1 MEQSPQDANGG
12 ECQGKFY
19 AKYDVYKLVLC
30 YIIAQSVRVAHTLL
44 KTLLASPV
52 QPTVTHMRLVYLNAH
67 VSMDST
73 EPQETLSILVAQVS
87 D

>member
-1 MEQSPQDANGG
+1 M
-12 ECQGKFY
+12 
-19 AKYDVYKLVLC
+19 
-30 YIIAQSVRVAHTLL
+30 AHTLL
-44 KTLLASPV
+44 KTLLASSV

-73 EPQETLSILVAQVS
+73 ELQETLSVMAAQVS